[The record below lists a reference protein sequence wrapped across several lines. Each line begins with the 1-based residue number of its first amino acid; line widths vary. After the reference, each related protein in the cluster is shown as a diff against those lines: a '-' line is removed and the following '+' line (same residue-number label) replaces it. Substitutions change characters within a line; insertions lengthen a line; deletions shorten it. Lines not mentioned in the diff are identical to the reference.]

1 MIMLSNQRL
10 QALASDIKDGKCII
24 FLGPG
29 ATVNFGNP
37 DRQALFFRELAAN
50 NPEEISAYHDGD
62 GMIVFKKPK
71 KMRHLYENTIRDFF
85 HAIAYPAVE
94 NPPANP
100 LLENLAKLPFHVV
113 ISVTPDLSLQA
124 IFEQHSYAYFDE
136 FYAPKIKAQLPQAPS
151 SACPLIYNLMGCV
164 KDPQTIICCHD
175 DMFGYLTSFVRDL
188 NLPDEIATMFNAK
201 RTQSIVFMGFEF
213 DKWYFQLLVHILGVI
228 GDDRW
233 QYAVPLSPFR
243 AQKTILEAQINIE
256 FVDDD
261 LLGFVNQLLSQ
272 FDLSELR
279 KPSLAAPQRQRY
291 NKTRVLQF
299 VIKAFSPAEFEVFCM
314 IHFEVVYQDFTPEM
328 SQTKRIAML
337 IDHVERHG
345 QFQRL
350 LEIGRSENSLQYE
363 QCGPYHES

>member
-1 MIMLSNQRL
+1 MNMLSNQRL
-10 QALASDIKDGKCII
+10 QALTSDIKEGKCII

-29 ATVNFGNP
+29 ATINYGHP
-37 DRQALFFRELAAN
+37 DRQASFFRDLAAE

-85 HAIAYPAVE
+85 QTASRPTTE
-94 NPPANP
+94 GTGNL

-113 ISVTPDLSLQA
+113 ISVTPDLSLQDV
-124 IFEQHSYAYFDE
+124 FERNSFSYFDE

-201 RTQSIVFMGFEF
+201 RTQSIIFMGFEF

-228 GDDRW
+228 ADDRW
-233 QYAVPLSPFR
+233 QYAVPLSPFHD
-243 AQKTILEAQINIE
+243 QKSILEAQINIE

-261 LLGFVNQLLSQ
+261 LLGFVNLLLAQ
-272 FDLSELR
+272 FDPAALR
-279 KPSLAAPQRQRY
+279 KPSRETPQQLRY

-314 IHFEVVYQDFTPEM
+314 IHFEAVYKDFTPEM
-328 SQTKRIAML
+328 SQTKRITML

-345 QFQRL
+345 QFQKL
-350 LEIGRSENSLQYE
+350 LEVGRAENSLQYE